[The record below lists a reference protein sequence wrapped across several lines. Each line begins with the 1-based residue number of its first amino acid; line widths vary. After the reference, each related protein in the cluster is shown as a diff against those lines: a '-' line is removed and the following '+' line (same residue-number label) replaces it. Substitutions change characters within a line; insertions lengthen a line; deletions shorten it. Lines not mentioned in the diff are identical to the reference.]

1 MSKTEL
7 YLSKIVKY
15 GLYAILLT
23 PLVFWPR
30 ALYGFMA
37 PKFILFQV
45 LVEIVFASWLILQMI
60 DSRNQ
65 SVLIGSGNQSYLRRN
80 YIILALSGFIVISFI
95 SAFFDVDFSRSFWGI
110 GARMTGL
117 FAEFHFFAWFLVL
130 ASSLKNSYNSHQF
143 VYWHRY
149 LNFSFAVSVLV
160 ALTAFYTNLDWR
172 LVPGYTIFS
181 NPTFVAPY
189 FLFHFFWG
197 LYQIF
202 IKSNVRNRVSN
213 IKWWFFVIGSILILI
228 ALLLGEVRGA
238 IIGLI
243 AGILFLGI
251 GLILSDI
258 FNRRKRIILAVFY
271 LLLLLGIIFFWQWRS
286 ASFVQSV
293 GILKKFS
300 EISTSATVQTRLLTW
315 QSALEGFKSAG
326 WQTVFGA
333 GPENLNYVFNAHYN
347 PRLLMFGGG
356 SFAETWQDKPHNAF
370 LEILTEVGLVGS
382 LFYMLIWLAAVFALF
397 KLFKSGQ
404 KFLSL
409 TLMAAFISYFG
420 LMFFSFDSFGSW
432 FGLYLMLGFLA
443 SQNNSN
449 LQIYSNSTNINQ
461 NLKKLFVAFA
471 YISILGLLGVNLS
484 IWRANLADAD
494 ALRIFS
500 KDPAQGIELFKKS
513 VNYSSPYKA
522 EYQFDLAA
530 SVAGAVE
537 KGISLPDLEDTINF
551 MLEEADKATAS
562 HPNDAAKYTDMIRI
576 YNILGTKGRDPEILA
591 RAEVF
596 GKKSLE
602 LSPRRQETLYY
613 LARTALL
620 KNDAKTAIIWAKQ
633 AVSAEPSIKQSHWYL
648 GLAYVANNQRQEG
661 IAEIKKALELGYQ
674 PQNAAEEAFI
684 KNVGL

>member
-60 DSRNQ
+60 GSRNQ

-202 IKSNVRNRVSN
+202 IKSTVRNRVSN
-213 IKWWFFVIGSILILI
+213 IKWWFFVIGS
-228 ALLLGEVRGA
+228 
-238 IIGLI
+238 
-243 AGILFLGI
+243 

-315 QSALEGFKSAG
+315 
-326 WQTVFGA
+326 
-333 GPENLNYVFNAHYN
+333 
-347 PRLLMFGGG
+347 
-356 SFAETWQDKPHNAF
+356 
-370 LEILTEVGLVGS
+370 
-382 LFYMLIWLAAVFALF
+382 
-397 KLFKSGQ
+397 
-404 KFLSL
+404 
-409 TLMAAFISYFG
+409 
-420 LMFFSFDSFGSW
+420 
-432 FGLYLMLGFLA
+432 
-443 SQNNSN
+443 
-449 LQIYSNSTNINQ
+449 
-461 NLKKLFVAFA
+461 
-471 YISILGLLGVNLS
+471 
-484 IWRANLADAD
+484 
-494 ALRIFS
+494 
-500 KDPAQGIELFKKS
+500 
-513 VNYSSPYKA
+513 
-522 EYQFDLAA
+522 
-530 SVAGAVE
+530 
-537 KGISLPDLEDTINF
+537 
-551 MLEEADKATAS
+551 
-562 HPNDAAKYTDMIRI
+562 
-576 YNILGTKGRDPEILA
+576 
-591 RAEVF
+591 
-596 GKKSLE
+596 
-602 LSPRRQETLYY
+602 
-613 LARTALL
+613 
-620 KNDAKTAIIWAKQ
+620 
-633 AVSAEPSIKQSHWYL
+633 
-648 GLAYVANNQRQEG
+648 
-661 IAEIKKALELGYQ
+661 
-674 PQNAAEEAFI
+674 
-684 KNVGL
+684 